1 MLMINDLLRHLL
13 KKQLQVHLRHMLFLG
28 LNNIQ
33 VPMSAAKIRLNYA
46 DTSGIEFWAAPCL
59 HDIFCCSIL
68 ISSFHV
74 GITCFT
80 LLATSQQWLGSLC
93 AAEGMFVATTPLP
106 SA

>member
-28 LNNIQ
+28 LDNIQ

-46 DTSGIEFWAAPCL
+46 DTSGIESWAAPCL

-68 ISSFHV
+68 TSSFH

-93 AAEGMFVATTPLP
+93 AVEGMFVATTPLP